1 MPDPTTKL
9 PPDLKKRSD
18 TATVSQA
25 EANARKANAEASDAE
40 QTAALNRVKGALGEP
55 ATGAFSG
62 DVQLADGAAL
72 AEPNFLARAALMT
85 VATAITK
92 EVAKA
97 IGERKTAYLTT
108 SDGPPDLSHDSALAS
123 RIALVEDACRTA
135 TQLSDAALGSGERAM
150 FAPLA
155 TAGLVVSGVSA
166 LLGYFKTDFKVGS
179 DEVKVSD
186 RDLLVLVGS
195 ELAAQHL
202 SVLVDGFPPSPGK
215 KIVDAVQTQLLD
227 LSTEVTDLR
236 GRVVHHAA
244 AIASLDQAAAVAP
257 ASPAGQQGDQ
267 TGTEGQ
273 DEKQDAAADAQA
285 RAAHE
290 HAEAACTA
298 ATTLYDTFVTSL
310 DADAGGISFLER
322 ALRERRLREK
332 LGDKAAVLSL
342 KVDGSWA
349 THIVRKNFLSGLS
362 GKLPIRISATVGA
375 SWVAYDLDSGGLLG
389 GGVETSKS
397 ELQDI
402 AAIKAS

>member
-1 MPDPTTKL
+1 MTDATTKL
-9 PPDLKKRSD
+9 PPDLQKRSD
-18 TATVSQA
+18 AATVSQT

-40 QTAALNRVKGALGEP
+40 QTAALNRVKSALGEP
-55 ATGAFSG
+55 AAGAFSG

-72 AEPNFLARAALMT
+72 AEPNFLARAALAT

-92 EVAKA
+92 GVAKA
-97 IGERKTAYLTT
+97 IGERKTVYLTT
-108 SDGPPDLSHDSALAS
+108 SDGPPDLAHDSALAS

-135 TQLSDAALGSGERAM
+135 TQLSDTALGGGERAM

-166 LLGYFKTDFKVGS
+166 LLGYFKTDFKIGS

-186 RDLLVLVGS
+186 RDLLVLVGT
-195 ELAAQHL
+195 ELAGQQL

-236 GRVVHHAA
+236 GRVAQHAA
-244 AIASLDQAAAVAP
+244 AIASIYQAAAAP
-257 ASPAGQQGDQ
+257 ASPADQQGDQ
-267 TGTEGQ
+267 TGTAGQ
-273 DEKQDAAADAQA
+273 KQDAAADARA

-290 HAEAACTA
+290 QAGAACTA
-298 ATTLYDTFVTSL
+298 ATMLYDTFVTSL

-322 ALRERRLREK
+322 ALRERRLRER

-342 KVDGSWA
+342 KVDGNWA
-349 THIVRKNFLSGLS
+349 THIVRKNFLSGLF

-375 SWVAYDLDSGGLLG
+375 SWAAYDLDSGALLG
-389 GGVETSKS
+389 GGVETSKP